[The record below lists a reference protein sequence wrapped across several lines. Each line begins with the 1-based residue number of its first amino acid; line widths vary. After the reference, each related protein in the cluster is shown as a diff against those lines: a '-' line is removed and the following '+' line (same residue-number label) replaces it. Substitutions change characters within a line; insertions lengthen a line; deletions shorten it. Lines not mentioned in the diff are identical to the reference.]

1 MRRKAAFLDRDGVI
15 NEDRS
20 YVHRPEDFVLL
31 PGVLEALR
39 MLQDDDYALVIVS
52 NQSGIARGF
61 YTALDYQR
69 VVLYM
74 QSLFA
79 AEGIALAGVYHCP
92 HHPQAFVERYRRVCE
107 CRKPGPGLIHL
118 AADELGLSLRASIL
132 VGDQA
137 TDIEA
142 GRAAG
147 VGRCYL
153 LAPTG
158 VACAAGADGVFPSL
172 LECARS
178 VCEETPA

>member
-79 AEGIALAGVYHCP
+79 AEGIELAGVYHCP

-107 CRKPGPGLIHL
+107 CR
-118 AADELGLSLRASIL
+118 
-132 VGDQA
+132 
-137 TDIEA
+137 
-142 GRAAG
+142 
-147 VGRCYL
+147 
-153 LAPTG
+153 
-158 VACAAGADGVFPSL
+158 
-172 LECARS
+172 
-178 VCEETPA
+178 